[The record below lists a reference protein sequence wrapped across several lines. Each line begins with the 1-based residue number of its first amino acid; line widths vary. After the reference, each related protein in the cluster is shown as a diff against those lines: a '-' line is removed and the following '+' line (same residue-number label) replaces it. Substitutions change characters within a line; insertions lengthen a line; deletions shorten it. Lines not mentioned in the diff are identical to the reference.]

1 MRIGMRT
8 VKTAIA
14 ATLAIILAEW
24 LHLEYAV
31 SAGIIAI
38 LSVQNTKKGSL
49 QLAIQ
54 RIYSTVL
61 ALTIAAVFFL
71 LIGYNAVSFGLYL
84 LIFIPVAVRLRISD
98 GIVVSSVLVSHILL
112 EQSLTLFWFKNEL
125 LLMAVGAGIA
135 ILLNLYMPKRE
146 DELKRSQQKMEE
158 IMRQILME
166 MAQGLR
172 NQSAYHDEFGLLN
185 QLKGT
190 LDYAQENAARNL
202 DNQFF
207 ASSHYYSQ
215 YVDMRFVQYRILTQM
230 KRHLVAFYHSS
241 EQSLALAEITEKTA
255 KTLDEHNTAEDLVAE
270 ITTMVHDF
278 RSSKLPAT
286 RQEFENRAILFQF
299 MNDLRYLLE
308 MKRDFYAEF
317 GLQGK
322 IKSQGAIKDD

>member
-8 VKTAIA
+8 MKTAIA

-54 RIYSTVL
+54 RVYSTVL
-61 ALTIAAVFFL
+61 ALSIAAVFFM

-84 LIFIPVAVRLRISD
+84 LIFIPLAVRLHVAD

-112 EQSLTLFWFKNEL
+112 EQSLSFFWSKNEL

-135 ILLNLYMPKRE
+135 IILNLYMPKME
-146 DELKRSQQKMEE
+146 DELKRSQQKIEA
-158 IMRQILME
+158 IMRQILTE
-166 MAQGLR
+166 MTQGLR
-172 NQSAYHDEFGLLN
+172 NQSEYHDEFGLLN

-190 LDYAQENAARNL
+190 LDYAQEKAARNL

-215 YVDMRFVQYRILTQM
+215 YVDMRLVQYRILTQM
-230 KRHLVAFYHSS
+230 KRHLVAFDHSS
-241 EQSLALAEITEKTA
+241 EQSMALAEITGKTA
-255 KTLDEHNTAEDLVAE
+255 QTLDEHNTAEDLVAE
-270 ITTMVHDF
+270 ITKMVHEF
-278 RSSKLPAT
+278 RSSKLPET
-286 RQEFENRAILFQF
+286 RAEFENRAILFQF

-317 GLQGK
+317 GLKEKEMTRGR
-322 IKSQGAIKDD
+322 